1 VQTVLIKI
9 KRLIIAKSYVFT
21 LKAEAEMF
29 RDSLSETDVLESIL
43 NANGVK
49 KTLRSK
55 NPFTRKPEK
64 LYIIES
70 FTYDGLLV
78 YTKGKIAK
86 DEFDRENLYVLIS
99 SKRSL

>member
-9 KRLIIAKSYVFT
+9 KRLIIAKRYVFT
-21 LKAEAEMF
+21 LKAETEMF
-29 RDSLSETDVLESIL
+29 RDSLSESDVLESIL
-43 NANGVK
+43 NTNGVK
-49 KTLRSK
+49 KTLRSS
-55 NPFTRKPEK
+55 NPFTGKPEK

-86 DEFDRENLYVLIS
+86 DESGRENLYVLIS